1 MLDGV
6 PRHGYPVLHEGA
18 EVGTVASGTF
28 SPTLG
33 HGIATAYVP
42 VALAEPGTQL
52 EIAIRRKTVQA
63 TVDASAVRDEDVAVR
78 LRRRL
83 KDHRER
89 RSGRRR
95 ATGPGR
101 SSHRSCTPPT

>member
-1 MLDGV
+1 MEGV

-42 VALAEPGTQL
+42 VALSEPGTEL
-52 EIAIRRKTVQA
+52 EVGIRRKTVRA
-63 TVDASAVRDEDVAVR
+63 TVTRPPFVTKTSLSA
-78 LRRRL
+78 
-83 KDHRER
+83 
-89 RSGRRR
+89 
-95 ATGPGR
+95 
-101 SSHRSCTPPT
+101 